1 MYKRQEKARPL
12 AEAPSGMV
20 GLETSLALTLT
31 ALYHTGKLSL
41 PHVVAKM
48 SCAPAL
54 ILGQRRKGNL
64 AVGSDADLVLFDPDE
79 EWIVDPEEFASKGRN
94 TPFGGWQ
101 AKGRVK
107 YTIAS
112 GKVIYQDS

>member
-1 MYKRQEKARPL
+1 MKRKRRTRL
-12 AEAPSGMV
+12 LSLFL
-20 GLETSLALTLT
+20 GLSLALTLT